1 MSDSKHAAPHKPI
14 RRRWIWALLLLVCFG
29 SLQANSVIAP
39 RLRVGINLFPAFLAA
54 RMQSEQRPDHA
65 VVVFVE
71 MNREIEQIV
80 DLLEDRLRRSM
91 PDTTL
96 SLAKAGTLAA
106 VHRNRPITALF
117 IAQHLSEV
125 EIAELT
131 RFADSMQIIS
141 FSPFAGDVERGILG
155 GIAVSDRILPEI
167 NLGTLRRSG
176 ISLKPFFL
184 RVARHYGS
192 GAAE

>member
-1 MSDSKHAAPHKPI
+1 MPEPKHASTHLPL
-14 RRRWIWALLLLVCFG
+14 RRRWFWALLLLVCFG
-29 SLQANSVIAP
+29 SLQANSALPP

-54 RMQSEQRPDHA
+54 RMQSDNDTDHA

-71 MNREIEQIV
+71 MNREVEQIT
-80 DLLEDRLRRSM
+80 DLLQSRLHRSI
-91 PDTTL
+91 PDATL
-96 SLAKAGTLAA
+96 TSAKVGDLTA

-117 IAQHLSEV
+117 IAQHLSDV
-125 EIAELT
+125 EITKLT
-131 RFADSMQIIS
+131 RIADSMQIIS

-176 ISLKPFFL
+176 ISLQPFFL